1 VDFSVLGLGFG
12 VPVSG
17 LWFLGQGFW
26 VRVKVRV
33 KVRVWVLMVRVWG

>member
-1 VDFSVLGLGFG
+1 MDFSVLGLGFG
-12 VPVSG
+12 VSG

-33 KVRVWVLMVRVWG
+33 RVLMVRVWS